1 MSWLVRMIHINETVN
16 YPNTVEIDVGGV
28 VDQES
33 ISILNEVCERHLR
46 SGRRVLINLESVV
59 HITRDGRRFLNEI
72 RRQVSIAGLPEFMK
86 LEQGS
91 L

>member
-1 MSWLVRMIHINETVN
+1 MIHINETIH

-28 VDQES
+28 LDLES
-33 ISILNEVCERHLR
+33 IPILKEVCEQHLD

-59 HITRDGRRFLNEI
+59 HITRDGRRFFKEI
-72 RRQVSIAGLPEFMK
+72 SKNVSIAGLPEFMK

-91 L
+91 P

>member
-1 MSWLVRMIHINETVN
+1 MIHINEKVH

-28 VDQES
+28 VDLES
-33 ISILNEVCERHLR
+33 IPILNEVCEQHLG

-59 HITRDGRRFLNEI
+59 HITRDGRTFLKELD
-72 RRQVSIAGLPEFMK
+72 RKASITGLPEFMK

-91 L
+91 V